1 MVPFTSVVLSNV
13 AGFEKPKPCI
23 SWLSVSL
30 LWNHC
35 RDFRSFGSEALIG
48 ALQETHK
55 PPNSPQNRSRLGYGL
70 NTIRTD
76 SAWCSIKYC
85 GHPTSSSV
93 GYRRPLRSQ
102 PLCSTRFFPKLSSL
116 DIKRCL
122 EMRPTIPFSPRQN
135 AACRSRATPG

>member
-1 MVPFTSVVLSNV
+1 MCLLEGSDKGFRTKRSKIPAMIPQKRYRKPRNV
-13 AGFEKPKPCI
+13 GSGCPKPRHLREHLGSKWPHGWIWRGCGVD
-23 SWLSVSL
+23 SAVS
-30 LWNHC
+30 
-35 RDFRSFGSEALIG
+35 
-48 ALQETHK
+48 
-55 PPNSPQNRSRLGYGL
+55 GL

-93 GYRRPLRSQ
+93 GYRRPLGSQ
-102 PLCSTRFFPKLSSL
+102 PLCSTRFFRKLSSL